1 MHAVKV
7 YEQLTI
13 EAAITGD
20 RGIAAQALV
29 HHPLVPSVI
38 VAKRCSMKCWRR
50 TKVLAG
56 FLSRRL
62 CCKAE

>member
-20 RGIAAQALV
+20 RGIALQALV

-38 VAKRCSMKCWRR
+38 VAKQLLDEMLEANKSTCRLFKPEA
-50 TKVLAG
+50 VL
-56 FLSRRL
+56 
-62 CCKAE
+62 